1 MSEARVFADF
11 HIHTRFSPDSR
22 LSEDELIRRALSRGL
37 TDIAVTDHNTVAGS
51 QAVRALVSELGLAD
65 RLRVIGGEEVS
76 SADGEIVGIFIGETV
91 PRGLSAEDT
100 ADAIHA
106 QGGLVSVPHPYDPFR
121 KSHIRSDALQRLAD
135 TGRIDMIEIFNSRV
149 TFGRHNQAAADFA
162 ALHEIPGIACSD
174 SHTALEVAMSSNS
187 LPPFRTAAEL
197 KAVLGANV
205 WQGSR
210 TTKFVHLATRWAVL
224 SNRLSRRPGT
234 TDQ

>member
-1 MSEARVFADF
+1 MSETRVFADF

-22 LSEDELIRRALSRGL
+22 LGEDELIRRALSRGL
-37 TDIAVTDHNTVAGS
+37 TDIAVTDHNTIAGS
-51 QAVRALVSELGLAD
+51 QAVRARVSELGLAD

-76 SADGEIVGIFIGETV
+76 SADGEIVGIFISETV

-121 KSHIRSDALQRLAD
+121 KSHIRAEALQRLAD

-162 ALHEIPGIACSD
+162 TLHRIPGIACSD

-197 KAVLGANV
+197 KAVLGANL

-224 SNRLSRRPGT
+224 SKRLARRPET